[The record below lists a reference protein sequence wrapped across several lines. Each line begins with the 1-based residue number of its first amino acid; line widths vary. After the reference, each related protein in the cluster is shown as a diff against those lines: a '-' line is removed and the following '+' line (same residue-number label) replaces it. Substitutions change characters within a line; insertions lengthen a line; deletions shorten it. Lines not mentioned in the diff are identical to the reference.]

1 MELTSVFF
9 CILEAHHQ
17 TQRSICRIIGF
28 RSANQLTRILKGA
41 VSDDL
46 MLDFG
51 RRLIEHSEGWG
62 SRSRKSRPFSTAAS
76 SWGGEGTISPAR
88 SASLP

>member
-9 CILEAHHQ
+9 CILEAHHL

-46 MLDFG
+46 MLDLADG
-51 RRLIEHSEGWG
+51 
-62 SRSRKSRPFSTAAS
+62 
-76 SWGGEGTISPAR
+76 
-88 SASLP
+88 